1 MAITLQISLAM
12 TTTRLAAL
20 LLSLSMVT
28 GCATTTGKVA
38 GGVAGG
44 VAAGALALGALSMS
58 DDPCRDDCA
67 DARLIDGVVLGGAA
81 LVALVVAAVAE
92 GHHHEPAL
100 RPSGQAT
107 STTRSPATTFTLTTP
122 P

>member
-28 GCATTTGKVA
+28 GCATTTGK
-38 GGVAGG
+38 VAGG